1 MTRPCSCARLTHSSG
16 VRSTV
21 LCTTVQTHGRRSLL
35 EVIGSEGVVRLV
47 DEDEL
52 TIARHGEPAAT
63 IDVHLPSVAEVD
75 ACNDSAFARC
85 EPLFLR
91 AVLRALDGD
100 TSALDDAAT
109 FDDGVA
115 NVAVLSSVKR

>member
-1 MTRPCSCARLTHSSG
+1 AVTADDHCEMWLTHSAG
-16 VRSTV
+16 ARSSV
-21 LCTTVQTHGRRSLL
+21 LCTTTQTHGRRSLL

-52 TIARHGEPAAT
+52 TIARHGERPVHVDA
-63 IDVHLPSVAEVD
+63 HLPSVADVD

-91 AVLRALDGD
+91 ALLTGAV
-100 TSALDDAAT
+100 DDAAT
-109 FDDGVA
+109 FDDAVA
-115 NVAVLSSVKR
+115 CVAVL